1 LIDPDPILIPIH
13 IDGGEKDPVQGP
25 GDSCVFFVMFYRFYH
40 GKSAKKGKL
49 PKNKKG
55 PIMEYVEFPSTLSKS
70 KVNRS

>member
-1 LIDPDPILIPIH
+1 MVVKKIRF
-13 IDGGEKDPVQGP
+13 KDQVTL
-25 GDSCVFFVMFYRFYH
+25 VFFFVMFYRFYH